1 MKRQFHAPLAL
12 IVSVVISAAIVVFLI
27 KYDHSAHDWF
37 PEVIVTLTGL
47 VGASWFIARR
57 LDLLDKGIHQ
67 REGADAAQLAATER
81 GALSGAV
88 KEAVSMMSDAKL
100 ATVLA
105 GQRWLHQIAGVGRD
119 EAELVRALLCS
130 YLVGHTYASRADD
143 GDATLDPKFSAVA
156 RQAALVLMFGDP
168 GRGHYESCREPA
180 DLGGTDWQG
189 MNFANL
195 DVSSVVFR
203 KCVFTGAT
211 ISGTKFEESDL
222 RETHWAGEYGGADDP
237 TSMKNANLCG
247 ILAYS
252 CVFRDITF
260 CGANMSN
267 NGHLSTF
274 RHCRFVRCDFG
285 GAKWTGAEFTSPE
298 FEECTGITFD
308 LCRDAKLDKPKGLPP
323 EVLSRLNRM
332 RPAGYQPSRPGD
344 SRPGP
349 DGVEPTDAG
358 ADDGG
363 TTS

>member
-1 MKRQFHAPLAL
+1 MKPQFHAPFAL
-12 IVSVVISAAIVVFLI
+12 IVSVVISTAIVMFLI

-47 VGASWFIARR
+47 VGASWFIAHR
-57 LDLLDKGIHQ
+57 LYLLDKGILQ

-88 KEAVSMMSDAKL
+88 KEAVSMMSNVKL
-100 ATVLA
+100 TTVLA

-143 GDATLDPKFSAVA
+143 EDTLDPEFSAVA

-168 GRGHYESCREPA
+168 GRNHYETCREPA
-180 DLGGTDWQG
+180 DLGGANWQG
-189 MNFANL
+189 MNFADL

-211 ISGTKFEESDL
+211 ISGTKFDESDL
-222 RETHWAGEYGGADDP
+222 RETHWAGEYGGNDQ
-237 TSMKNANLCG
+237 TSMKDANLCG
-247 ILAYS
+247 ILASS
-252 CVFRDITF
+252 CVFRDIAF
-260 CGANMSN
+260 RGANMSN
-267 NGHLSTF
+267 NGHQSMF
-274 RHCRFVRCDFG
+274 RHCRFVRCDFR

-298 FEECTGITFD
+298 FEECTGITYD

-323 EVLSRLNRM
+323 EVLSQLNRM
-332 RPAGYQPSRPGD
+332 RPAGYQPSRSGD

-349 DGVEPTDAG
+349 DGVESTDNR
-358 ADDGG
+358 G